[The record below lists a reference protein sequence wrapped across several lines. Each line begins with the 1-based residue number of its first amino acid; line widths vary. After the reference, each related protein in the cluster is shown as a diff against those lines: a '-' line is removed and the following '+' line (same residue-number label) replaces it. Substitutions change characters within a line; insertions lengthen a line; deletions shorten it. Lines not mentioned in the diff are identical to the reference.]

1 MLAPQ
6 GGLLER
12 RVPNFALPGTSLYLV
27 RKLVARMRQAARRAT
42 DTSQGRVA
50 AISRA
55 HPSTAKMMVQFMA
68 AMGSL
73 VYPSESKWSVSD
85 GDGTKLRRG
94 GREGAKRQQHVGR
107 GRGLCVSV
115 RSRDCHEKVVRTC

>member
-1 MLAPQ
+1 M
-6 GGLLER
+6 
-12 RVPNFALPGTSLYLV
+12 

-85 GDGTKLRRG
+85 GDGTKLRAAANA
-94 GREGAKRQQHVGR
+94 REPNVSSTWVGAED
-107 GRGLCVSV
+107 CVCLYEAETAT
-115 RSRDCHEKVVRTC
+115 RR